1 MPTEV
6 KMPQLGESTYEATIG
21 KWLKKPGDEIE
32 RFEPLVEL
40 ITDKVNVEMPS
51 PIGGTL
57 LKIVAA
63 EGQTLPTGA
72 VIALVE
78 TAQATAAEREAPAVT
93 APTDGERAPS
103 GAEVPAVGLAE
114 AAPRRGVGLRLSPLV
129 SRLVDEHGI
138 RPEELEQIEGTGA
151 GGRITKND
159 LLKYLER
166 RKAAPAAPKAPEV
179 RPAAGDRLIAL
190 DAVRKAIADR
200 MTRSKREI
208 PHAYG
213 IVEADV
219 TELVRWYEANREP
232 FLQQNSVRLT
242 YTAFFV
248 RAVVEAIK
256 AFPAVNSQWS
266 EQGIVQKAA
275 MNIGVA
281 VSLEDALVVPV
292 IHNAEEKS
300 VVGIARELDAVVRR
314 AREGKLTLDDIQG
327 GTFTITNPGVFGSIL
342 SMPIINHPQAAI
354 LATDAI
360 VKKPVVRQDAIAIR
374 AIMHLGLSFDHR
386 VFDGAVAVRFLNK
399 VKDCLEAVEP
409 VTR

>member
-6 KMPQLGESTYEATIG
+6 RMPQLGESTYEATIG

-51 PIGGTL
+51 PVGGQL
-57 LKIVAA
+57 LKIVAE

-78 TAQATAAEREAPAVT
+78 TADGAEASARESPAPTEA
-93 APTDGERAPS
+93 APTDGERAPVH
-103 GAEVPAVGLAE
+103 AEGG
-114 AAPRRGVGLRLSPLV
+114 PRRKGGLRLSPLV
-129 SRLVDEHGI
+129 SRLVDEHDI
-138 RPEELEQIEGTGA
+138 RPEELEYLEGTGA

-159 LLKYLER
+159 VLKYLQR
-166 RKAAPAAPKAPEV
+166 RRAAPAPTAPRPPEV
-179 RPAAGDRLIAL
+179 RPAPGDRVIPL

-200 MTRSKREI
+200 LARSKREI

-219 TELVRWYEANREP
+219 TDLVRWYEANREA
-232 FLQQNSVRLT
+232 FQQKNGVRLT

-248 RAVVEAIK
+248 RAVVEALQ
-256 AFPAVNSQWS
+256 AFPIVNSQWS
-266 EQGIVQKAA
+266 EPGIVQKAA

-292 IHNAEEKS
+292 IHKAEEKS
-300 VVGIARELDAVVRR
+300 LVGIARDLDAVVRR

-327 GTFTITNPGVFGSIL
+327 GTFTITNPGVLGSIL
-342 SMPIINHPQAAI
+342 SMPIINYPQAAI

-360 VKKPVVRQDAIAIR
+360 VKRAVVRDDAIAIR
-374 AIMHLGLSFDHR
+374 AMMHLGLSFDHR

-399 VKDCLEAVEP
+399 VKECLEVVKP
-409 VTR
+409 VTGTS